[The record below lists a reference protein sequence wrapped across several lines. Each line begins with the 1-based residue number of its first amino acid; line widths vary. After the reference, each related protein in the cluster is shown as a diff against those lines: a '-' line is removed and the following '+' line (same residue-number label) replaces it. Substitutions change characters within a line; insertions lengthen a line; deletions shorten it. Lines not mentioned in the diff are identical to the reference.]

1 VPRIEEILRLTKN
14 PKNPSLTVAL
24 KSSDAQIQERA
35 MKYANMIEYTRLHDI
50 VKSVQ
55 IYFDPYDD
63 NTNIKEDVH
72 MMQQYLAYEELVKT
86 MTQRDYTEEQ
96 TKSKWVL
103 RIEMNAD
110 IMLDKNIHMDDVY
123 FAINQNYGAKI
134 SCIYSDYND
143 KNLIFRIRMVWNQ
156 KKEGK
161 KEPNTQLDNSDQ
173 IYLLKNFQETLLKKT
188 ILRGVDGISKVLP
201 RKVPNSVV
209 KDDGK
214 FIRKDTW
221 VLDTVGTNLLE
232 VLGLSF
238 IDSMHT
244 YSNDIYEVYLTLGIE
259 AARQCILTEFV
270 DVMEHSDVYLNYHHL
285 SVLCD
290 RMTYNG
296 KDMVAVYRS
305 GILKDDVG
313 PVAKSTFEMHTE
325 MFLNAAR
332 HGHLDNMRGV
342 SANIMCGQFGYFGTG
357 AFNVIL
363 DLEQME
369 RNNDSA
375 ESVSFRDDSR
385 MENEEVIKSGTFCNK
400 DNIVVDNQINDKA
413 PLHTICDDDDYDM
426 GF

>member
-1 VPRIEEILRLTKN
+1 
-14 PKNPSLTVAL
+14 
-24 KSSDAQIQERA
+24 
-35 MKYANMIEYTRLHDI
+35 M
-50 VKSVQ
+50 
-55 IYFDPYDD
+55 
-63 NTNIKEDVH
+63 
-72 MMQQYLAYEELVKT
+72 
-86 MTQRDYTEEQ
+86 
-96 TKSKWVL
+96 
-103 RIEMNAD
+103 
-110 IMLDKNIHMDDVY
+110 
-123 FAINQNYGAKI
+123 
-134 SCIYSDYND
+134 
-143 KNLIFRIRMVWNQ
+143 
-156 KKEGK
+156 
-161 KEPNTQLDNSDQ
+161 DNSDQ

-221 VLDTVGTNLLE
+221 VLDTIGTNLLE

-238 IDSMHT
+238 IDSIHT

-305 GILKDDVG
+305 GILKDDIG

-375 ESVSFRDDSR
+375 ESVSFRDDNR
-385 MENEEVIKSGTFCNK
+385 MEMEETKKSGTFCSK
-400 DNIVVDNQINDKA
+400 DNIVVDNQIYDKA